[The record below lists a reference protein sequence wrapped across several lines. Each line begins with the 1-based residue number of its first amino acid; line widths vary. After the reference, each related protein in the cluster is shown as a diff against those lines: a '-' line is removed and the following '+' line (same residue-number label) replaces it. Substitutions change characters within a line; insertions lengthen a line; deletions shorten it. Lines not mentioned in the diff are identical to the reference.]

1 MKFIR
6 LSVLL
11 FTASLL
17 INSCVKQDPTAPPS
31 TANYDPNLP
40 VQATIKNIATM
51 GLNMNIASS
60 RIMGDTTIS
69 GIVVANDKSG
79 NIYKQIM
86 IEDASK
92 AGVVVY
98 MDKTYLYS
106 DFPVGRKVYVK
117 LKGLTLT
124 NYKGLPEIVFTADV
138 AGNTTGI
145 PSGLIGN
152 YVIKASYPNVL
163 PVEEVSIIDIK
174 SNPNKYLNT
183 LVKLTNVQFDGTSNN
198 VPYAQ
203 PSSMAS
209 GTSRTIEDCSHTASV
224 VMYNSGYASFQSLTT
239 PKGNGT
245 LYCICSQYV
254 STVQLLLRDTTD
266 VQFNGPRC
274 P

>member
-86 IEDASK
+86 IEDDSK

-124 NYKGLPEIVFTADV
+124 NYKGLPEIVFTADA

-145 PSGLIGN
+145 PSGLIGT
-152 YVIKASYPNVL
+152 YVIKASYPNVV

-183 LVKLTNVQFDGTSNN
+183 LVKITGVQFDGTSNN

-203 PSSMAS
+203 ASSIAS

-254 STVQLLLRDTTD
+254 STVQLLLRDTSD
-266 VQFNGPRC
+266 VQFTGPRC